1 MQIRIYYED
10 TDCGG
15 IVYHA
20 NYLKFCERARSEWF
34 FSSGL
39 LPNDEKFGFVVKN
52 MQLEFL
58 QSSKLGDV
66 LEMHAKILQLKHA
79 SIVLEQWITLKEKKI
94 FFATLVLVCVQKDGK
109 ISKIPQW
116 ARKILLQKAN
126 DA

>member
-94 FFATLVLVCVQKDGK
+94 FFATLVL
-109 ISKIPQW
+109 
-116 ARKILLQKAN
+116 
-126 DA
+126 